1 MTTLTLHG
9 PPELSAFAEE
19 CAAGLFT
26 KVHYHFKYPPGSTLE
41 NWPVDQIKS
50 LNKDFLATLRN
61 RANVYTIFIGEA
73 GETPNWRK
81 MYVGERK
88 SIGLRERITQ
98 HLISKNH
105 QTGSA
110 LSKVKEAVA
119 SGKEIGVS
127 LVKVDP
133 DALRLYV
140 EETIIR
146 RHKAE
151 LPWNTHG

>member
-9 PPELSAFAEE
+9 PPELPTFAEE
-19 CAAGLFT
+19 CATGLFT

-41 NWPVDQIKS
+41 NWPVDKIKS
-50 LNKDFLATLRN
+50 LNEDFLGTLRN
-61 RANVYTIFIGEA
+61 RANVYAIFIGEA
-73 GETPNWRK
+73 GDIPNWKK

-98 HLISKNH
+98 HLICKNH

-119 SGKEIGVS
+119 SGRVIGVS

-146 RHKAE
+146 KHKAE